1 MVQTLAQ
8 PSVPLDAS
16 EMSPNVRKKAHAV
29 AVAIRSYIEEGIAA
43 GRLKAADKL
52 PTEREL
58 MEMFGGGRN
67 TVRKTLSA
75 LEKEGVITRQ
85 IGSGTF
91 ISDGVSPSTVG
102 KGSLDLSSLL
112 KEISSSA
119 GPLEVMELRRVFE
132 PAVVELAT
140 TRASANE
147 VRHIQHCLEMS
158 LKPLP
163 LHEFENWDDELHRA
177 IAKASHNVLFER
189 VYELISAVR
198 NDTEWG
204 VLKTR
209 TLTAEERALHS
220 REHSEIVAAVADR
233 DAERARK
240 AMSTHLD
247 HVYRNMF
254 GRV

>member
-1 MVQTLAQ
+1 MVQSLAQ
-8 PSVPLDAS
+8 PVVPREEPEAS
-16 EMSPNVRKKAHAV
+16 LNVRKKAHAV
-29 AVAIRSYIEEGIAA
+29 ATAIRSYIEEGIAA
-43 GRLKAADKL
+43 RRLKAGDKL

-75 LEKEGVITRQ
+75 LEGEGIITRQ

-91 ISDGVSPSTVG
+91 VAENVSLSTVG
-102 KGSLDLSSLL
+102 KDSLDLGSLL
-112 KEISSSA
+112 KEISKNA

-158 LKPLP
+158 LMPVP
-163 LHEFENWDDELHRA
+163 LHEFEQWDDDLHRA

-209 TLTAEERALHS
+209 TLTAEERRIHS
-220 REHSEIVAAVADR
+220 TEHREIVAAITDR

>member
-8 PSVPLDAS
+8 PAVPLEDPEAS
-16 EMSPNVRKKAHAV
+16 LNVRKKAKAV
-29 AVAIRSYIEEGIAA
+29 ATALRSYIEEGIASR
-43 GRLKAADKL
+43 RLKAGDKL

-75 LEKEGVITRQ
+75 LEREGIITRQ

-91 ISDGVSPSTVG
+91 IAEDIGPSAVG
-102 KGSLDLSSLL
+102 RESLDLGTLL
-112 KEISSSA
+112 KEISKSA

-163 LHEFENWDDELHRA
+163 LPEFELWDDELHRA

-209 TLTAEERALHS
+209 TLTAEERGIHS
-220 REHSEIVAAVADR
+220 KEHREIVAAITDR

-240 AMSTHLD
+240 AMTTHLD
-247 HVYRNMF
+247 HVHRNMF

>member
-1 MVQTLAQ
+1 MVQSSAQ
-8 PSVPLDAS
+8 AAVPGDES
-16 EMSPNVRKKAHAV
+16 EVSQNVRKKAHAV
-29 AVAIRSYIEEGIAA
+29 ATAIRSYIEEGISAR
-43 GRLKAADKL
+43 RLKAGDKL

-75 LEKEGVITRQ
+75 LEKEGIITRQ

-91 ISDGVSPSTVG
+91 VSENVSLAAVG
-102 KGSLDLSSLL
+102 KDSIDLGSLL
-112 KEISSSA
+112 KEISKSA

-132 PAVVELAT
+132 PAIVELAT

-158 LKPLP
+158 LMPLP
-163 LHEFENWDDELHRA
+163 LHEFEQWDDELHRA

-209 TLTAEERALHS
+209 TLTAEERGIHS
-220 REHSEIVAAVADR
+220 KEHREIVAAIADR

-254 GRV
+254 GRM